1 MMTKL
6 SHSEPSVPLRQT
18 SHGVCFSARFIRVM
32 SRLIFPL
39 IIKEMCVR
47 HAKKIIQNNTN
58 EKRMR
63 RIRPLQRSGRKDLFD
78 NREWFSPTDVE
89 RIYGFSR
96 RTLGR
101 ILKEAE
107 ADGVPVKVIRLTF
120 RNGVPF
126 SQSRRRPCVRICR
139 QALEAYLDSCS
150 RNGGEG

>member
-1 MMTKL
+1 MTKL
-6 SHSEPSVPLRQT
+6 FYSEPSVPLRQT
-18 SHGVCFSARFIRVM
+18 SHGVCFSARFVRVI

-47 HAKKIIQNNTN
+47 RA
-58 EKRMR
+58 R
-63 RIRPLQRSGRKDLFD
+63 RTILNSEEGNVTQVIEPTQKNVSKEQFD
-78 NREWFSPTDVE
+78 GREWFSPTEVK

-107 ADGVPVKVIRLTF
+107 VDGRPVRVIRLTF

-126 SQSRRRPCVRICR
+126 SQSKRRPCVRINKEG
-139 QALEAYLDSCS
+139 LETYLDFCS
-150 RNGGEG
+150 RNGGEA